1 VTSHGLRRPPDG
13 VQRRR
18 IVIVGGGIAGLAA
31 AMFLRD
37 SGADVTV
44 LESSPRIGGK
54 LAVSDVAG
62 IPVDS
67 GAEALLTRRPEG
79 LDLIGSVGLAD
90 ELVYPGTTSASI
102 LSRGRLHPLPRRQFM
117 GVPADLA
124 ELARTG
130 IVSPAGLARAREDGT
145 LPGTV
150 RDGDV
155 SVGEYIGIRFGAEV
169 VDRLVEP
176 LLGGVYAGR
185 TDQLSF
191 DATLPALSAESRRH
205 ASLADAV
212 RALLPPAPPPGSA
225 APGSAAPGSA
235 GPGSAGPGSAP
246 APPPIFTTLQG
257 GLGSLPE
264 TLAKA
269 SGANILTKAT
279 VRELA
284 RTPDGWRLTIGPA
297 VAPER
302 IDADAVILA
311 LPARPA
317 SRLLAPVEGAGAAAA
332 AAALAEIEYASM
344 AIVTL
349 AFPASAFAEPFIGSG
364 YLVPAV
370 DGRPVKAVTFSSVKW
385 PHLPAG
391 LPAGEQVVVVRCS
404 LGRIGEEA
412 VLQRD
417 DAELA
422 ELAAADLAAAG
433 VGLGGK
439 ADPVDSRVTR
449 WGGGLPQY
457 AVGHLD
463 RVARI
468 RAGVAAQPG
477 LAICGAAFDGV
488 GIPACIA
495 TARLAVD
502 QVLPTTFDAGE

>member
-1 VTSHGLRRPPDG
+1 MEQSGPQPV
-13 VQRRR
+13 
-18 IVIVGGGIAGLAA
+18 IAIVGGGIAGLAA

-37 SGADVTV
+37 SGAEVTV
-44 LESSPRIGGK
+44 LESSPRTGGK

-62 IPVDS
+62 IPVHS

-79 LDLIGSVGLAD
+79 LDLIGSAGLAD

-102 LSRGRLHPLPRRQFM
+102 LSRGQLHPLPRRQFM
-117 GVPADLA
+117 GVPADLD

-130 IVSPAGLARAREDGT
+130 IISPAGLTRAREDET

-155 SVGEYIGIRFGAEV
+155 PVGEYVGSRFGAEI

-176 LLGGVYAGR
+176 LLGGVYACR
-185 TDQLSF
+185 TDQLSY

-205 ASLADAV
+205 SSLAESV
-212 RALLPPAPPPGSA
+212 RALLPPVPARAPAQPGQA
-225 APGSAAPGSA
+225 QP
-235 GPGSAGPGSAP
+235 GPGAP
-246 APPPIFTTLQG
+246 ALSPVFTTLQD

-264 TLAKA
+264 ALAKA

-317 SRLLAPVEGAGAAAA
+317 SRLLATVQGAAAA
-332 AAALAEIEYASM
+332 TAALAEIEYASM

-349 AFPASAFAEPFIGSG
+349 AYPASAFAEPFTGSG

-370 DGRPVKAVTFSSVKW
+370 DGRRSRRPPSARSS
-385 PHLPAG
+385 
-391 LPAGEQVVVVRCS
+391 
-404 LGRIGEEA
+404 GR
-412 VLQRD
+412 
-417 DAELA
+417 
-422 ELAAADLAAAG
+422 
-433 VGLGGK
+433 
-439 ADPVDSRVTR
+439 T
-449 WGGGLPQY
+449 
-457 AVGHLD
+457 
-463 RVARI
+463 
-468 RAGVAAQPG
+468 
-477 LAICGAAFDGV
+477 
-488 GIPACIA
+488 
-495 TARLAVD
+495 
-502 QVLPTTFDAGE
+502 

>member
-1 VTSHGLRRPPDG
+1 M
-13 VQRRR
+13 
-18 IVIVGGGIAGLAA
+18 VIVGGGIAGLAA

-37 SGADVTV
+37 CGADVTI
-44 LESSPRIGGK
+44 LESSTRLGGK

-124 ELARTG
+124 ELDRTG
-130 IVSPAGLARAREDGT
+130 IVSPAGLVRAREDEI

-205 ASLADAV
+205 ASLAEAV
-212 RALLPPAPPPGSA
+212 RALLPPVRQSGSA
-225 APGSAAPGSA
+225 RPGLGAPGSAE
-235 GPGSAGPGSAP
+235 PGSAP
-246 APPPIFTTLQG
+246 PPVFTTLPG

-317 SRLLAPVEGAGAAAA
+317 SRLLARVEGAAAA
-332 AAALAEIEYASM
+332 TAALAEIEYASM

-349 AFPASAFAEPFIGSG
+349 AYRASAFAEPFTGSG

-370 DGRPVKAVTFSSVKW
+370 DGRPVKAATFSSVKW
-385 PHLPAG
+385 PHLTAG
-391 LPAGEQVVVVRCS
+391 LPAYEQVVVVRCS

-422 ELAAADLAAAG
+422 VLAAADLATAG
-433 VGLGGK
+433 VGLGRR

-449 WGGGLPQY
+449 WGGSLPQY
-457 AVGHLD
+457 TVGHLD

-502 QVLPTTFDAGE
+502 QVLHTTFGAGE